1 MTPIEKQ
8 ILENQVAIM
17 QQINHLY
24 FRGNI
29 IKSLNLLYPKE
40 QSKEEPC
47 CEMPKRSE
55 VYIERAAPL
64 TKEGI
69 KAICGTDE
77 EYEKFV
83 KQKTGEQD
91 E

>member
-29 IKSLNLLYPKE
+29 IKK
-40 QSKEEPC
+40 
-47 CEMPKRSE
+47 
-55 VYIERAAPL
+55 IGRAH
-64 TKEGI
+64 
-69 KAICGTDE
+69 
-77 EYEKFV
+77 V
-83 KQKTGEQD
+83 
-91 E
+91 

>member
-1 MTPIEKQ
+1 MTQIEKQ

-40 QSKEEPC
+40 QSEEEDC
-47 CEMPKRSE
+47 CEMPKRD
-55 VYIERAAPL
+55 L
-64 TKEGI
+64 TKEEI
-69 KAICGTDE
+69 KELYNDGKPMDYTLQKDE
-77 EYEKFV
+77 VRK
-83 KQKTGEQD
+83 
-91 E
+91 